1 MNDDA
6 IIGLFLA
13 RNEQAIAEAKT
24 KYESVCRRTAQYILG
39 DAEDSEECASDVLL
53 ILWNNIPP
61 ENPRSLKAYI
71 IGITKRSALKKLRDS
86 RSEVRS
92 GLPFT
97 VSVDEL
103 SECIPSREDTEGN
116 FEAKEL
122 TELLNRWLGAL
133 KTDDRM
139 LFLRRY
145 WFDDSVKELAEKLG
159 ESPKATAQRL
169 YVLRKKLRKFLERE
183 GFSI

>member
-1 MNDDA
+1 MNDDV

-13 RNEQAIAEAKT
+13 RNEQAIAEVKL
-24 KYESVCRRTAQYILG
+24 KYGSVCRKTAQYILG
-39 DAEDSEECASDVLL
+39 DAEDSEECASDVLM

-61 ENPRSLKAYI
+61 EKPRSLKAYI
-71 IGITKRSALKKLRDS
+71 IGITKRSALKKLRAS
-86 RSEVRS
+86 RTEIRS

-103 SECIPSREDTEGN
+103 SECIPSREDTEGKV
-116 FEAKEL
+116 EAKEL
-122 TELLNRWLGAL
+122 SELLNRWLGTL
-133 KTDDRM
+133 KTEDRM

-145 WFDDSVKELAEKLG
+145 WFDDSVKELSGKLG

-169 YVLRKKLRKFLERE
+169 YVLRRKLRKFLERE